1 ERGAARQWRRRAVRA
16 PCGAYS
22 EACADPEKLTREA
35 HAPRKTVNACF
46 TRTAAC
52 QTGRWGGA
60 QAQKKPRQDAS
71 RAFEDPSCGHSR
83 SLPQIPLRARL
94 RRSHPGATSQTPYG
108 SAGGVPQSKPR
119 VICAL
124 IGSAASAV
132 TLVDS
137 VRISSACDCK
147 ALIWLRQ

>member
-1 ERGAARQWRRRAVRA
+1 APMAAASSPSILRRVFRSMCRSRETDARGACPAENGQCLFHENGGLSNRRWVRA
-16 PCGAYS
+16 
-22 EACADPEKLTREA
+22 
-35 HAPRKTVNACF
+35 
-46 TRTAAC
+46 
-52 QTGRWGGA
+52 
-60 QAQKKPRQDAS
+60 QAKKKPREEAS
-71 RAFEDPSCGHSR
+71 RGFEDPSCGHSR
-83 SLPQIPLRARL
+83 SSPQIPLRARL